1 MPNPF
6 HDPQLAHVVR
16 AVASQRVQVRPALI
30 LPDDLRRV
38 RDVYAGYLELF
49 ESRLEEQARNVDLS
63 QARTNCQ
70 SALSYIDAIA
80 FDPTTIDQGIVTAL
94 LGWLQDAVHLAEM
107 SARDTVPS
115 DAQAD
120 QVREILQALQTTL
133 RASAATQG

>member
-49 ESRLEEQARNVDLS
+49 ESRLEEQTRNVDLR

-94 LGWLQDAVHLAEM
+94 LGWLQDTVHLAEM
-107 SARDTVPS
+107 SACDPVPS
-115 DAQAD
+115 DKDQAD
-120 QVREILQALQTTL
+120 RVREILQAVQTTL
-133 RASAATQG
+133 RASATQG